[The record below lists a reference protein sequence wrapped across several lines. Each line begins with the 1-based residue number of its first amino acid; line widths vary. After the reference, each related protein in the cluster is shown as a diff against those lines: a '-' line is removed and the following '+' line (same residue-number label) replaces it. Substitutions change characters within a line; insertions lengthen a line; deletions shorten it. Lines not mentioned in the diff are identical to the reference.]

1 MGSWCAKG
9 EKWPGSG
16 ATCTRPGR
24 PLSAQHVLYSPCQ
37 RACLFDHASLCV
49 RACVAACEQSIFP
62 LIFYHSK
69 SKYCQLPFL
78 LGKKIVPDCQLPVFF
93 YRCVFIDDQLR
104 GPAHVRAG
112 RQLRWSELH
121 FSSQRWAFYWF
132 VSILN
137 TQMGQPASRLLSPSG
152 SGLGWAQFG
161 LILSFLF
168 LYYLFFNFSK
178 IYTSKYFFA
187 DLASRR
193 QFNWR

>member
-1 MGSWCAKG
+1 MNWPSLSLVFHQLILYAALVYTIFFLSIMCMHACATRVRGQWSASGGLVGWKLCFWDMASWCAKG
-9 EKWPGSG
+9 EKWPGSE

-112 RQLRWSELH
+112 RQLRWAV
-121 FSSQRWAFYWF
+121 F
-132 VSILN
+132 
-137 TQMGQPASRLLSPSG
+137 
-152 SGLGWAQFG
+152 
-161 LILSFLF
+161 
-168 LYYLFFNFSK
+168 
-178 IYTSKYFFA
+178 
-187 DLASRR
+187 
-193 QFNWR
+193 